1 MMMSFDQVTNNE
13 NEGIDT
19 HAFATASP
27 SGITSAAVDMELLNT
42 FEELQLDDGPDLIVE
57 LIDLYLLDAAQRV
70 GQIREASI
78 EAEWGLLKRAAHNLK
93 GSSGSLGVR
102 HVAEICEKLE
112 RMDSHDSPQTV
123 AILVRL
129 LEYESAMAGASLAAV
144 RQRRLN

>member
-1 MMMSFDQVTNNE
+1 MMSFEQVTNNE
-13 NEGIDT
+13 NAENNLHPFT
-19 HAFATASP
+19 RATVA
-27 SGITSAAVDMELLNT
+27 GITSDAVDMELLNA
-42 FEELQLDDGPDLIVE
+42 FAELQLDDGPDLIVE
-57 LIDLYLLDAAQRV
+57 LIDLYLLDAAQRI

-78 EAEWGLLKRAAHNLK
+78 AAEWGLLKRAAHTLK

-144 RQRRLN
+144 